1 VERLQHDE
9 GGETSS
15 LGSEPEEE
23 ETEFRD
29 ASLQIN
35 MQDYDEIDLAN
46 DDGAIASTSA
56 EMHPTPVTPAQA

>member
-1 VERLQHDE
+1 VERLQHDV

-15 LGSEPEEE
+15 LGTEPDE

-29 ASLQIN
+29 VSLQIS
-35 MQDYDEIDLAN
+35 MRDFDEVDLNN

-56 EMHPTPVTPAQA
+56 EIHPTPVTPAQP

>member
-1 VERLQHDE
+1 MRHDE

-15 LGSEPEEE
+15 HGTEEE

-29 ASLQIN
+29 ASLQIS
-35 MQDYDEIDLAN
+35 MPGFDGYDQIDLNN

-56 EMHPTPVTPAQA
+56 ETHPAPVTPAQP